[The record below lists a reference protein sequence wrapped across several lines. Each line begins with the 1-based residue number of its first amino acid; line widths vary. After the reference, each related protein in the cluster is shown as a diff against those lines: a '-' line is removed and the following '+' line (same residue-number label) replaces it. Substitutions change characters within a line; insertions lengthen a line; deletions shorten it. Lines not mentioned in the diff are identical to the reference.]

1 MIQEKR
7 AAATREHLL
16 DAAFTLLVDHPEQP
30 FSHEAVAKAAGVGAR
45 TVYRY
50 FPAQA
55 DLLEGCWLKLRE
67 RSRTVFPVEE
77 DEIVDKL
84 GEMYRAFDDN
94 ERLVR
99 AVIASEAG
107 ARVRARGAEES
118 RASFDRSLRD
128 ATAHLDERERRQVR
142 AVFQGLHSALFWSM
156 LHDRGG
162 LSKDEAIDA
171 AIWAARALL
180 KALRKESKKE
190 REGKHK

>member
-1 MIQEKR
+1 
-7 AAATREHLL
+7 
-16 DAAFTLLVDHPEQP
+16 
-30 FSHEAVAKAAGVGAR
+30 VAKAAGVGAR

-50 FPAQA
+50 SPAQA
-55 DLLEGCWLKLRE
+55 DLLAGCWLKLRE

-99 AVIASEAG
+99 AV
-107 ARVRARGAEES
+107 
-118 RASFDRSLRD
+118 
-128 ATAHLDERERRQVR
+128 
-142 AVFQGLHSALFWSM
+142 FQRLHSALFWSM

-171 AIWAARALL
+171 ASWAARTLL
-180 KALRKESKKE
+180 RALRKEGKKE
-190 REGKHK
+190 REGKHKWRL